1 MTTPQEIATRVFDQF
16 DKDHK
21 SSVDASIVRC
31 MLEETFKG
39 LNFPVTEQDENAAL
53 EFMKSDEGEGM
64 ISKEEFVSM
73 VQKTFANRR
82 KNY

>member
-16 DKDHK
+16 DKNHD
-21 SSVDASIVRC
+21 SSVDAGMVRC

-53 EFMKSDEGEGM
+53 EFMRNNADDGM